1 MIPATMKAVVLHAYG
16 GVENLSY
23 EDVPVPSP
31 AAGELLVKTIAASV
45 NPIDFKLRS
54 GAAKDRMPLDLPA
67 ILGRDLSGEV
77 AALGEGVTG
86 FALGERVLGLVN
98 RTYAE
103 YVICTPEEMARTPEN
118 LDSVEAAAL
127 PLVLTTGSQIIELA
141 VRPRQGDTV
150 LVTGALGSVGRVAVF
165 VAKQHGARVIA
176 GVRASQRDDAATLGA
191 DSIVVL
197 DDEKQI
203 AGLPEL
209 DGVADMVDHDVIGRI
224 IPHIRKGGVLG
235 SVLGPP
241 EAAKGRDL
249 EVRAIMAKPDSARLE
264 QLAGDV
270 ASGALSIPIA
280 KRFKL
285 SQIREAHQ
293 LAEKGAGG
301 KILLI
306 P

>member
-103 YVICTPEEMARTPEN
+103 YVICKPEEMARTPEN
-118 LDSVEAAAL
+118 LDGVEAAAL

>member
-1 MIPATMKAVVLHAYG
+1 MVPKTMKAVVLHAYG

-54 GAAKDRMPLDLPA
+54 GAAKDRFPLDLPA

-77 AALGEGVTG
+77 VAVGEGVTG
-86 FALGERVLGLVN
+86 FTFGERVMGLVN

-103 YVICTPEEMARTPEN
+103 YVICKPEEIARTPDD
-118 LDSVEAAAL
+118 LDPVEAAAL
-127 PLVLTTGSQIIELA
+127 PLVLLTGAQVIELA
-141 VRPRQGDTV
+141 VRPRHGDTV
-150 LVTGALGSVGRVAVF
+150 LVTGATGSVGRVAVF
-165 VAKQHGARVIA
+165 VAKQHEARVVA
-176 GVRASQRDDAATLGA
+176 GVRAAQRGQAATLGA
-191 DSIVVL
+191 DSIVAL
-197 DDEKQI
+197 DDEREI
-203 AGLPEL
+203 AALPQL
-209 DGVADMVDHDVIGRI
+209 DAVADMVDHEVIGRI

-241 EAAKGRDL
+241 DAAKGRDL

-285 SQIREAHQ
+285 SEIRTNWPRKAP
-293 LAEKGAGG
+293 AERYC
-301 KILLI
+301 
-306 P
+306 

>member
-103 YVICTPEEMARTPEN
+103 YVICKPEEMARTPEN

>member
-77 AALGEGVTG
+77 ATLGEGVTG

-103 YVICTPEEMARTPEN
+103 YVICKPEEMARTPEN

>member
-31 AAGELLVKTIAASV
+31 AASELLVKTIAASV

-103 YVICTPEEMARTPEN
+103 YVICKPEEMARTPEN